1 MDKRK
6 ESRDMTKIPVFQ
18 VVLAATLLL
27 TSAVAPA
34 APATS
39 APDTERGKWVN
50 FTDALTKAS
59 GKDNFRLALAV
70 DGATGNLFISR
81 WFTGVWVSSDKARTF
96 ARVDGGKISGGGP
109 FSCYAMLASP
119 DGGKLAVFNMN
130 NKPGP
135 SGYSLDGGKTWESF
149 ESVGR
154 NWDYGAVDWDSKT
167 ILAFRHEDN
176 GVHRSTDMGKTWSQ
190 LELKRGD
197 LTGAGVFGPEE
208 LVISG
213 WTGIQ
218 RSDDGGKTW
227 AKVAPLPCTGTL
239 QVHKGV
245 GYWLCNRWTK
255 DKKWSAVMV
264 ATKDKGKTWQELSKP
279 LEDTMF
285 CSGPFFGKDE
295 KHLVVAT
302 LKEIVESV
310 DGGATWKKVADYP
323 ADIPP
328 FGDHKNGCGF
338 PSLGYD
344 VAGDAFYV
352 FFPNMKNW
360 PEGQLYKYTR

>member
-1 MDKRK
+1 MAK
-6 ESRDMTKIPVFQ
+6 TFVFQ
-18 VVLAATLLL
+18 VVLGAAFLLASVAA
-27 TSAVAPA
+27 SAEPATA
-34 APATS
+34 APDA
-39 APDTERGKWVN
+39 EKGNWVN
-50 FTDALTKAS
+50 FTDAFTKAS

-70 DGATGNLFISR
+70 DPATGNLFVSR
-81 WFTGVWVSSDKARTF
+81 WFTGVWMSSDKARTF
-96 ARVDGGKISGGGP
+96 ARVDGDKISGGGP

-154 NWDYGAVDWDSKT
+154 NWDYAAVDWDSKT
-167 ILAFRHEDN
+167 VLAFRHEDH
-176 GVHRSTDMGKTWSQ
+176 GVHRSGDLGKTWSQ
-190 LELKRGD
+190 LEPKRGE
-197 LTGAGVFGPEE
+197 LTGAGVFSANE

-227 AKVAPLPCTGTL
+227 AKVAPLSCTGTV
-239 QVHKGV
+239 QVYKGI
-245 GYWLCNRWTK
+245 GYWLCNRWIRE
-255 DKKWSAVMV
+255 KKWWTAFV
-264 ATKDKGKTWQELSKP
+264 AATRDKGKTWQELGKP
-279 LEDTMF
+279 LDDTMF
-285 CSGPFFGKDE
+285 CSGPFFGKDA

-302 LKEIVESV
+302 LKEIVESR
-310 DGGATWKKVADYP
+310 DGGETWKKVADYP

-344 VAGDAFYV
+344 AAGDVFYL

-360 PEGQLYKYTR
+360 PEGQLYRYAR